1 MFAEVEVP
9 MVEARL
15 PTGITNELAKLVADV
30 QASVVRVLR
39 GGPLRT
45 VDRAFNAPRNGRG
58 AA

>member
-1 MFAEVEVP
+1 MSAEVEEP

-15 PTGITNELAKLVADV
+15 PTGIADELAKLVAEV

-45 VDRAFNAPRNGRG
+45 VDRAFNAPGNGQG
-58 AA
+58 AP